1 MMQAYTNLVENA
13 TPVSGHDFS
22 RAEQASAC
30 GHRDETTQFLAAAG
44 VRAARRSAC
53 KHSITRYP
61 DAPIR
66 QKGFTLIEMMIVI
79 SIIMILTSIAVP
91 IYNLHVLHAREA
103 VLKEDLYSMRSSI
116 DQYTQDKN
124 KAPQS
129 LEDLT
134 SSGYLRA
141 IPKDPFTDSSQ
152 TWEPVTDDSIMVLG
166 QNDTGIVDVHS
177 GSKLVGSDGTPYNT
191 W

>member
-1 MMQAYTNLVENA
+1 MIALRRTIGKKRLLV
-13 TPVSGHDFS
+13 
-22 RAEQASAC
+22 
-30 GHRDETTQFLAAAG
+30 
-44 VRAARRSAC
+44 RRKRSD
-53 KHSITRYP
+53 HPITRSR
-61 DAPIR
+61 DNSMGER
-66 QKGFTLIEMMIVI
+66 GFTLIEMMIVI

-129 LEDLT
+129 LEDLK

-141 IPKDPFTDSSQ
+141 IPKDPFTDSTQ